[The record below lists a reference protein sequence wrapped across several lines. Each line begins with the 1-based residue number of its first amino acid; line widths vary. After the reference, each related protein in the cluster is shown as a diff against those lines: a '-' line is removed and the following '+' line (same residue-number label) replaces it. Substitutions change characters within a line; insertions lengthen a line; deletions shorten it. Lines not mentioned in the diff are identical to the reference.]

1 MQPHPMQSTTS
12 QRQQITDLYGS
23 LTLPPSYPMTVRT
36 AEILVAI
43 ILALCSI
50 GLMVK
55 SAELNIGWIEGRGP
69 GSGAWPFWLSTG
81 MLLCCLWTIVRW
93 FRKITPESVSTETYI
108 SRDTALVVGTSAFS
122 ILALL
127 VMTQWA
133 GIYIAL
139 PVFLFFYLKFIGHHS
154 WPLTLSL
161 VICVPVFIFCLFEW
175 ALKIPLPKAFTEEWF
190 YPVYDLIYAQNAS
203 ERVLSMKAPMVGI
216 PALLLVVVIAYWI
229 VRYFSRRKNQTQPV
243 NQEVS

>member
-1 MQPHPMQSTTS
+1 M
-12 QRQQITDLYGS
+12 
-23 LTLPPSYPMTVRT
+23 
-36 AEILVAI
+36 AI

-50 GLMVK
+50 GLMIK

-93 FRKITPESVSTETYI
+93 FMKITPESVSTEAYI
-108 SRDTALVVGTSAFS
+108 SGSTALVVGTSAFS

-127 VMTQWA
+127 AMTQWA

-139 PVFLFFYLKFIGHHS
+139 PVFLFFYLKFIGRHS

-161 VICVPVFIFCLFEW
+161 VICVPIFIFCMFEW

-190 YPVYDLIYAQNAS
+190 YPVYDLIYAQNFS
-203 ERVLSMKAPMVGI
+203 ERLKSMTAPVVGL
-216 PALLLVVVIAYWI
+216 PALALVVVIVYWT
-229 VRYFSRRKNQTQPV
+229 RQYFSRRKNRTQTLQQ
-243 NQEVS
+243 NGS

>member
-69 GSGAWPFWLSTG
+69 GSGAWPGARLW
-81 MLLCCLWTIVRW
+81 CLAVLAIDRN
-93 FRKITPESVSTETYI
+93 
-108 SRDTALVVGTSAFS
+108 A
-122 ILALL
+122 ALL
-127 VMTQWA
+127 SLD
-133 GIYIAL
+133 YR
-139 PVFLFFYLKFIGHHS
+139 
-154 WPLTLSL
+154 SL
-161 VICVPVFIFCLFEW
+161 V
-175 ALKIPLPKAFTEEWF
+175 
-190 YPVYDLIYAQNAS
+190 
-203 ERVLSMKAPMVGI
+203 
-216 PALLLVVVIAYWI
+216 
-229 VRYFSRRKNQTQPV
+229 
-243 NQEVS
+243 QENHT